1 MPRLISVL
9 VTSALLTAAVS
20 SPAHAEDAA
29 LGSEGPSVKG
39 GHVYIGDTVIVS
51 SVRGGAV
58 GYDGNGRKV
67 STGSSSGKTS
77 SGKPISCVGVL
88 CRIGDPAVPGQS
100 TGPAQVVSL
109 EQIAISVATQIYVPT
124 PAPKFGPDPSGNEWK
139 MLAVGYPI
147 WLWTD
152 QSGRIHSTQTVQ
164 GISVYLFAEP
174 LDTSFDMGDGHA
186 VRCESMTPYSS
197 AVKPG
202 TPSPT
207 CGYTY
212 QRPSRPAGDY
222 TVTATTRWRITW
234 SAVGQSGTFEMNRS
248 GSRQLPIGEIHAVVN
263 R

>member
-1 MPRLISVL
+1 MSRPIAVLIGSAFLAVAFSV
-9 VTSALLTAAVS
+9 
-20 SPAHAEDAA
+20 PARADDAA
-29 LGSEGPSVKG
+29 LGSEGPAVKG
-39 GHVYIGDTVIVS
+39 GHVFIGDTVVVS

-88 CRIGDPAVPGQS
+88 CRIGEPAVPGQS
-100 TGPAQVVSL
+100 AEPAQVVSL

-124 PAPKFGPDPSGNEWK
+124 PDPKFGPDPSGNEWK

-152 QSGRIHSTQTVQ
+152 QPGRIHSTQAVQ
-164 GISVYLFAEP
+164 GISVDLFAEP

-186 VRCESMTPYSS
+186 VRCASMTPYSS

-212 QRPSRPAGDY
+212 QRPSRPVGDY
-222 TVTATTRWRITW
+222 RVTATTRWRITW